1 MAEVVMMLTE
11 KGMRI
16 LFEELRK
23 GSSPEHVFDALA
35 NAEQE
40 PSQDEI
46 DELVKGYEEYK
57 SANNKEIIDHDKTTR
72 LVVEYLIQE
81 GKPVQLADIRN
92 YLQSKGVYWNTKKST
107 ANMRRIMKIE
117 PNVVNVGFGKYAYE
131 VQGGT
136 NDDQTREI

>member
-23 GSSPEHVFDALA
+23 GSKPEHVFDALA
-35 NAEQE
+35 DAERE
-40 PSQDEI
+40 PSQDEV

-57 SANNKEIIDHDKTTR
+57 SAKNKEIVDHDRTKR
-72 LVVEYLIQE
+72 LVVDYLIQE
-81 GKPVQLADIRN
+81 GKPVQLADIRY
-92 YLQSKGVYWNTKKST
+92 YLQSKGVYWNTKIST
-107 ANMRRIMKIE
+107 ANMQRIMKTE

-136 NDDQTREI
+136 DDDQTREI